1 MNNSDGEI
9 DRREA
14 GLDENIILG
23 EITHEA
29 RDRAV
34 NKIIQNMEKQMDNLA
49 MLLQKVR
56 DGQKMLNERNLPVS

>member
-29 RDRAV
+29 RDRSV
-34 NKIIQNMEKQMDNLA
+34 NKIIQKMEKQMDNLA